1 MIFNIQRFS
10 THDGSGIRTIIFF
23 KGCPLRCPWCSN
35 PESQSFD
42 YDIFFD
48 KQKCITCME
57 CVKVSRNEEFTRI
70 DEGIV
75 INRENIVNPL
85 LFKDICPTKAIQ
97 VIGEEIDIEKLL
109 KEIEKDKIFYTNS
122 GGGVT
127 FSGGEPFSQPE
138 QLLILAKELKKR
150 EISIAVETCLDV
162 CWRNMEAVVRYIDEF
177 LIDLKHVDDKK
188 LNEATCAEFAQIEY
202 NLRRLEAEKVPVT
215 IRIPVIPGFNDS
227 TDDMHAIIDFLDSFT
242 NIKNLHLI
250 PYHSFGK
257 GKYKQLGWDY
267 KLRVE
272 ALDKNELEPFLTYA
286 NNKGLKTVI
295 GG

>member
-10 THDGSGIRTIIFF
+10 THDGSGVRTIVFF
-23 KGCPLRCPWCSN
+23 KGCPLRCRWCSN
-35 PESQSFD
+35 PESQSFE

-48 KQKCITCME
+48 KKRCITCME
-57 CVKVSRNEEFTRI
+57 CVKISKNEEFKRT

-75 INRENIVNPL
+75 INRENIANPL
-85 LFKDICPTKAIQ
+85 LFKDICPAKAIQ
-97 VIGEEIDIEKLL
+97 VIGEEFDIAKLL
-109 KEIEKDKIFYTNS
+109 KEIEKDRAFYANS

-127 FSGGEPFSQPE
+127 FSGGEPFAQPE
-138 QLLILAKELKKR
+138 QVLTLAKELKKR
-150 EISIAVETCLDV
+150 GISIAVETCLDV
-162 CWRNMEAVVRYIDEF
+162 YWSNIEAAVQYVDEF
-177 LIDLKHVDDKK
+177 LIDLKHVDAKK
-188 LNEATCAEFAQIEY
+188 LNEATRAKLAQIEY
-202 NLRRLEAEKVPVT
+202 NLRRLEAERVPVT

-227 TDDMHAIIDFLDSFT
+227 ADDMHAIIDYLDSFT
-242 NIKNLHLI
+242 NIKELHLI

-257 GKYKQLGWDY
+257 GKYDQLGWDY

-272 ALDKNELEPFLTYA
+272 ALDKSELEPFLIYA